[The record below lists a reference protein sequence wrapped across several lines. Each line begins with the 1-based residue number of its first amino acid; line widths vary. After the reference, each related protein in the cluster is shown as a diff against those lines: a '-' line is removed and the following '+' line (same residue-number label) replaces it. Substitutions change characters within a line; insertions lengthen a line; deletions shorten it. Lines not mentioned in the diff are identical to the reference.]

1 MSRSASNGPIV
12 QARPKVTGVGE
23 STARPARGRSAAW
36 PRLVFVVVC
45 VLAISVGFLMLH
57 DADPATHAQR
67 VGLITGLL
75 AATSLAATVAYL
87 AIMVVLHVLPTGYSP
102 VRHAVSDYGVGRYR
116 SLFTVALYVSS
127 VGVLTLAC
135 ALIRGVGSP
144 PLATRD
150 LAYLLLIPLARIGM
164 TLFPTS
170 LEGQRI
176 SRAGLLHYGCAVAAF
191 TLTYLAISGMTPTL
205 RTLVPG
211 EWTHAPLGWTEWIVA
226 PALALV
232 VATMLRPLRRL
243 FGVFERVFLLT
254 TNVWFALAA
263 GLLLSRLS

>member
-1 MSRSASNGPIV
+1 
-12 QARPKVTGVGE
+12 
-23 STARPARGRSAAW
+23 
-36 PRLVFVVVC
+36 VFVVVC
-45 VLAISVGFLMLH
+45 VLVILMGLVMLH
-57 DADPATHAQR
+57 DADSATHARR

-75 AATSLAATVAYL
+75 AAISLAATVAYL
-87 AIMVVLHVLPTGYSP
+87 AIMSVLHFLPTGYSP

-116 SLFTVALYVSS
+116 SLFTIALYVSS
-127 VGVLTLAC
+127 VGVLALAF
-135 ALIRGVGSP
+135 ALLSGVGSP

-164 TLFPTS
+164 TLFPTN

-176 SRAGLLHYGCAVAAF
+176 SRVGLLHYTCAVAAF
-191 TLTYLAISGMTPTL
+191 TLTYLAISGLTPAL
-205 RTLVPG
+205 RDLVPG
-211 EWTHAPLGWTEWIVA
+211 DWAHAPLSWMEWVVG

-232 VATMLRPLRRL
+232 VVTMLRPLRRL

-263 GLLLSRLS
+263 ALVISRLG